1 MTDSALDPPPADLAT
16 PPGAA
21 QIAAFLAARLCHD
34 FISPVSAIVS
44 GLDLLDDPDAQD
56 MREDAMGLIA
66 ASGRKLAE
74 MLSFTR
80 VAFGASSSA
89 EVFDPRE
96 LETLAQGVFAHQ
108 RAQLEWIVETDS
120 LDKVS
125 ARAVLNIAQMAGAA
139 LPLGGVAKLRAVK
152 DGASTV
158 ILVESTGQKPRLRPE
173 VIAGLRGEPLPDG
186 ALHGH
191 WVQAYYVHLFVSEA
205 GGKVVA
211 EVGEEKVTFAATLPG
226 AAAD

>member
-1 MTDSALDPPPADLAT
+1 MPQPA
-16 PPGAA
+16 AA
-21 QIAAFLAARLCHD
+21 QIAAYLAARMCHD

-44 GLDLLDDPDAQD
+44 GLDLLEDPDAQD

-96 LETLAQGVFAHQ
+96 LEKLAQGVFAHQ
-108 RAQLEWIVETDS
+108 RAQLEWAVEAAS
-120 LDKVS
+120 LDKAS

-139 LPLGGVAKLRAVK
+139 LPLGGTVQLKAAQ
-152 DGASTV
+152 DGQSTV
-158 ILVESTGQKPRLRPE
+158 IAAESVGPKARLRPE
-173 VIAGLRGEPLPDG
+173 VAAGLRGERLPDG

-191 WVQAYYVHLFVSEA
+191 WVQAYYVHLFLTDA
-205 GGKVVA
+205 GGRVYA
-211 EVGEEKVTFAATLPG
+211 EAEGDKATFAAVIPALAP
-226 AAAD
+226 

>member
-1 MTDSALDPPPADLAT
+1 MTDAAPLSPPIPHTEAE
-16 PPGAA
+16 PVGAA
-21 QIAAFLAARLCHD
+21 QIAAFLAARMCHD

-44 GLDLLDDPDAQD
+44 GLDLLEDPDAQD

-96 LETLAQGVFAHQ
+96 LEKLAQGVFSHQ
-108 RAQLEWIVETDS
+108 RAELAWAVEADS
-120 LDKVS
+120 LDKAA
-125 ARAVLNIAQMAGAA
+125 ARAILNIAQMAGAA
-139 LPLGGVAKLRAVK
+139 LPLGGVARLRAAR
-152 DGASTV
+152 DGETTV
-158 ILVESTGQKPRLRPE
+158 IAAEAAGPKARLRPE
-173 VIAGLRGEPLPDG
+173 VAAGLRGAPLPDG

-191 WVQAYYVHLFVSEA
+191 WVQAYYVHLFVTDA
-205 GGKVVA
+205 GGKIFA
-211 EVGEEKVTFAATLPG
+211 EAGEEKVTFAATLPG
-226 AAAD
+226 A